1 MKKLIKYFA
10 LAGLGI
16 VALSSCDNE
25 KFLDVPKYDILDIS
39 TQFEG
44 DDNARLGL
52 NGIYAYNNV
61 SKEDNS
67 WGYKPNLFTGSHP
80 TMDTQCTGWD
90 VKFLDQTWDANVGEL
105 GEGWSHAYAAIC
117 RANLYLTGLETAE
130 DVSPEAKKL
139 CEGEARALRGYF
151 YTWLATTFG
160 RVPMLATGEDFNN
173 TPEKAA
179 AETYE
184 EMWDFIIE
192 DFQAAANLLD
202 WTPYNGQYG
211 RCTKGMAKA
220 YKEAISV
227 FQAELKTRKIAM
239 TLNERGIVI
248 TLSTDAYFRKASA
261 ELDIDM
267 ARSVLEKVAAL
278 INQPAFADKAIRIE
292 GHTDNTPTDPDG
304 PWVTNWNLS
313 TSRALNV
320 LDYLVDFGADPRKL
334 SVVGYGEYQ
343 PISNNDTEEER
354 SKNRRVDI
362 IILREK

>member
-1 MKKLIKYFA
+1 MAEKKQKKQECPA
-10 LAGLGI
+10 LA
-16 VALSSCDNE
+16 E
-25 KFLDVPKYDILDIS
+25 W
-39 TQFEG
+39 Q
-44 DDNARLGL
+44 
-52 NGIYAYNNV
+52 
-61 SKEDNS
+61 
-67 WGYKPNLFTGSHP
+67 
-80 TMDTQCTGWD
+80 
-90 VKFLDQTWDANVGEL
+90 
-105 GEGWSHAYAAIC
+105 
-117 RANLYLTGLETAE
+117 
-130 DVSPEAKKL
+130 
-139 CEGEARALRGYF
+139 
-151 YTWLATTFG
+151 TTFSDMNQLLLTFFVLLISMAHFDVTEVQLILSPFQG
-160 RVPMLATGEDFNN
+160 GFGILPGGNTLNPGKLADMGNSME
-173 TPEKAA
+173 
-179 AETYE
+179 
-184 EMWDFIIE
+184 
-192 DFQAAANLLD
+192 NLPSTD
-202 WTPYNGQYG
+202 KG
-211 RCTKGMAKA
+211 KGMAKA

-227 FQAELKTRKIAM
+227 FQAELKTRKIAL

-278 INQPAFADKAIRIE
+278 INQPAFADKSIRIE

-320 LDYLVDFGADPRKL
+320 LDYLVDFGADPKKM